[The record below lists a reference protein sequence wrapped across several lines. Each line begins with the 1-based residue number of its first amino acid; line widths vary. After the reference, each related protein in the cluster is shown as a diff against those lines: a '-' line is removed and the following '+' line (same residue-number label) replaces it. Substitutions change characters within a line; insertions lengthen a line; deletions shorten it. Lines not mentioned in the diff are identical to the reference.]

1 MRLHVVV
8 DLLLR
13 WRIAAAN
20 QTEMVE
26 MPANPRACCSAAAPS
41 RRRRAVRR
49 GAAREAAELGAR
61 RRLVVSFLHFKFKW
75 NKALLHNACSSLV
88 ELIFH
93 PLVQLHLLGQTVKR
107 PFGGGGGAGLDPAM
121 MAKMM
126 GGGGLAPPGGA
137 AK

>member
-1 MRLHVVV
+1 M
-8 DLLLR
+8 
-13 WRIAAAN
+13 
-20 QTEMVE
+20 E
-26 MPANPRACCSAAAPS
+26 
-41 RRRRAVRR
+41 
-49 GAAREAAELGAR
+49 ELGSTSLIESSQHCKVSDGAGCSKDELAFIAKWAGKEDIGAQLAKLRNSAR
-61 RRLVVSFLHFKFKW
+61 VGVLVVSFLHFKFKW